1 MMFHHFLRIETR
13 CQDLASQLISS
24 LQEGKIS
31 LALGGGRRNFQTAE
45 AGGVRV
51 DRDLL
56 QELREAGGTVLHTL
70 DDLQRWDYSDNTL
83 GLFSSSHME
92 WEMFRTKE
100 DVVKEPSL
108 TEMTRQAITKLAR
121 SEAGFVLMVEG
132 GRIDHAHHKNQAKRA
147 LVETLELERAVEEA
161 LRMTRREETLIIV
174 TADHSHAI
182 TMNGY
187 PDRGN
192 PILGLNMDLAK
203 GYYMALDDQSEP
215 QPYTTIS
222 YANGPGFDYHYN
234 KTTGF
239 WRNLSSVD
247 TQADDYMMMSTFHLS
262 YETHGGEDVSAYAI
276 GPQAHLLS
284 GVHEQS
290 YLAHLMAYA
299 ACLRP
304 GDLPCPSS
312 AYSSHQLAAW
322 LTVVGLIINRSL

>member
-1 MMFHHFLRIETR
+1 M
-13 CQDLASQLISS
+13 
-24 LQEGKIS
+24 
-31 LALGGGRRNFQTAE
+31 ALGGGRKNFQTKE
-45 AGGVRV
+45 AGGVRA
-51 DRDLL
+51 DKDLL
-56 QELREAGGTVLHTL
+56 EEFKEAGGKVLNTL
-70 DDLQRWDYSDNTL
+70 EDLQNWDYSDKTL
-83 GLFSSSHME
+83 GVFSSSHME
-92 WEMFRTKE
+92 WEMLRRRGE
-100 DVVKEPSL
+100 VKEPSL
-108 TEMTRQAITKLAR
+108 TEMTRQAVTKLER
-121 SEAGFVLMVEG
+121 SESGFVLMVEG

-161 LRMTRREETLIIV
+161 IKMTRREETLIIV
-174 TADHSHAI
+174 TTDHSHAI

-192 PILGLNMDLAK
+192 PILGVNMNIPK
-203 GYYMALDDQSEP
+203 GYYIQLNGQSEP

-222 YANGPGFDYHYN
+222 YANGPGFNFNYN

-239 WRNLSSVD
+239 WNNLSNVD
-247 TQADDYMMMSTFHLS
+247 TEADDFMMMSTFHLK

-276 GPQAHLLS
+276 GPQAHLIS

-312 AYSSHQLAAW
+312 ADSTHSLAVA
-322 LTVVGLIINRSL
+322 LSLAVIINRML